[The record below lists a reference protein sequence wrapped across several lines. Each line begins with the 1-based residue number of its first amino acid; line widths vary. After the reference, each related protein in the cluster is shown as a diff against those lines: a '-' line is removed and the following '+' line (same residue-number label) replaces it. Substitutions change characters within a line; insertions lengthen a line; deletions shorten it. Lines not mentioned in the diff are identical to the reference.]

1 MSIDPITSST
11 NTNQISETQ
20 NNFQQMSKYFNQLG
34 QTLQSGD
41 LSGAQS
47 AFSSLQQLL
56 PSSSAN
62 QAQTTQQTNQSTF
75 TTDINALGQAL
86 QSGDLSKAQDAF
98 AKLQQDMQ
106 AAQKGHHRHHHK
118 ADNSQNSVSTST
130 SSSASNQTNG
140 MQANFQQMSTYFNQL
155 GQALQSGDLSGAQ
168 KAFASLQQLFP
179 SSSENTNVNIVA

>member
-1 MSIDPITSST
+1 MSINPISSNYNSYPT
-11 NTNQISETQ
+11 NGTQ
-20 NNFQQMSKYFNQLG
+20 NSFQQINQLFHQLG
-34 QTLQSGD
+34 QALQSGD
-41 LSGAQS
+41 LSGAQN

-75 TTDINALGQAL
+75 TTDLNALGQAL
-86 QSGDLSKAQDAF
+86 QSGDLSKAQAAF

-106 AAQKGHHRHHHK
+106 SVQKGHHHHHK
-118 ADNSQNSVSTST
+118 ADNSQNSA
-130 SSSASNQTNG
+130 SSSNSSSSSNQTNEV
-140 MQANFQQMSTYFNQL
+140 QANFQQMRTYFSQL

-179 SSSENTNVNIVA
+179 SSSENASLYIVA

>member
-1 MSIDPITSST
+1 MQT
-11 NTNQISETQ
+11 
-20 NNFQQMSKYFNQLG
+20 NFQQIQKLIEQLG
-34 QTLQSGD
+34 QALQSGD
-41 LSGAQS
+41 LSGAQN

-56 PSSSAN
+56 PSSTVN

-75 TTDINALGQAL
+75 TTDLNALGQAL

-106 AAQKGHHRHHHK
+106 AAQKGHRHHHK
-118 ADNSQNSVSTST
+118 AGNSQNSVSSSN
-130 SSSASNQTNG
+130 SSSSSNQTNG
-140 MQANFQQMSTYFNQL
+140 MQANFQQMSTYFSQL

-179 SSSENTNVNIVA
+179 SSSENTNLNIVA